1 MTVISNNEPLKG
13 MGKVLYGDI
22 DDLIA
27 FLALVPDE
35 QLRVKLWER
44 SLEKQIGKY
53 KHLCAIRDFRD
64 SFEIPEGQKPKDQ
77 ESVKKEIVN
86 ISKRIASDIEEVKNT
101 LGINLTPEYVDDWA
115 WVFTYIDK
123 NPILLKAIAGDN
135 PRIGGKFLRVLTE
148 RQIEFL
154 FNELTRVREV
164 KPIGKMSF
172 MEGDLKDFKAMF
184 TGEGIDPGNFKPV
197 NWLPGD
203 KITLRVLIWG
213 QAPIG
218 IDKYPE
224 PTIGLKSNNL
234 KEKDIPKVCQTFF
247 THKGELISGAAIKNN
262 PAKLENDPIFEEL
275 YGILKKFATI
285 GD

>member
-22 DDLIA
+22 DDLIT

-154 FNELTRVREV
+154 FNELTRER
-164 KPIGKMSF
+164 KIMSFGKIHF
-172 MEGDLKDFKAMF
+172 MEGSFGDFKEMF
-184 TGEGIDPGNFKPV
+184 AGKGIDPESFKHM
-197 NWLPGD
+197 NWVD
-203 KITLRVLIWG
+203 SNKITFRQLIWG
-213 QAPIG
+213 QTPSEG
-218 IDKYPE
+218 DPE
-224 PTIGLKSNNL
+224 TVIGLKSKCL
-234 KEKDIPKVCQTFF
+234 KERDIPKVAQTFF
-247 THKGELISGAAIKNN
+247 KYRGEPFPGTVIKGDQRKSDDRVSEINK
-262 PAKLENDPIFEEL
+262 
-275 YGILKKFATI
+275 ILKGLATI
-285 GD
+285 ED

>member
-1 MTVISNNEPLKG
+1 MKDDNTPFKG
-13 MGKVLYGDI
+13 MGSVQYGDI
-22 DDLIA
+22 DDLLA
-27 FLALVPDE
+27 YLALIPDE
-35 QLRVKLWER
+35 GRMVKMWER
-44 SLEKQIGKY
+44 SIEKQLANYRHKR
-53 KHLCAIRDFRD
+53 AIYDFWD
-64 SFEIPEGQKPKDQ
+64 LGEMPEGLSPEDK
-77 ESVKKEIVN
+77 ESVKREIVQ
-86 ISKRIASDIEEVKNT
+86 ISKRIASDIEEVKGT
-101 LGINLTPEYVDDWA
+101 LGIDLSPEYADDLA
-115 WVFTYIDK
+115 WQFTYTEK

-164 KPIGKMSF
+164 KHIGKMSF

>member
-1 MTVISNNEPLKG
+1 
-13 MGKVLYGDI
+13 
-22 DDLIA
+22 
-27 FLALVPDE
+27 
-35 QLRVKLWER
+35 
-44 SLEKQIGKY
+44 
-53 KHLCAIRDFRD
+53 
-64 SFEIPEGQKPKDQ
+64 
-77 ESVKKEIVN
+77 
-86 ISKRIASDIEEVKNT
+86 
-101 LGINLTPEYVDDWA
+101 
-115 WVFTYIDK
+115 
-123 NPILLKAIAGDN
+123 
-135 PRIGGKFLRVLTE
+135 
-148 RQIEFL
+148 
-154 FNELTRVREV
+154 
-164 KPIGKMSF
+164 
-172 MEGDLKDFKAMF
+172 MF

>member
-1 MTVISNNEPLKG
+1 MKDDSTPFKG
-13 MGKVLYGDI
+13 MGSVQYGDI
-22 DDLIA
+22 DDLLA
-27 FLALVPDE
+27 YLALIPDE
-35 QLRVKLWER
+35 GRMVKMWER
-44 SLEKQIGKY
+44 SIEKQLANYRHKR
-53 KHLCAIRDFRD
+53 AIYDFWD
-64 SFEIPEGQKPKDQ
+64 LGEMPEGLSPEDK
-77 ESVKKEIVN
+77 ESVKREIVQ

>member
-1 MTVISNNEPLKG
+1 MKDDSTPFKG
-13 MGKVLYGDI
+13 MGSVQYGDI
-22 DDLIA
+22 DDLLA
-27 FLALVPDE
+27 YLALIPNE
-35 QLRVKLWER
+35 GRMVKMWER
-44 SLEKQIGKY
+44 SIEKQLANYRHKR
-53 KHLCAIRDFRD
+53 AIYDFWD
-64 SFEIPEGQKPKDQ
+64 LGEMPEGLSPEDK
-77 ESVKKEIVN
+77 ESVKREIVQ
-86 ISKRIASDIEEVKNT
+86 ISKRIASDIEEVKGT
-101 LGINLTPEYVDDWA
+101 LGIDLSPEYADDLA
-115 WVFTYIDK
+115 WQFTYTEK